1 MTQLLTPGI
10 KEAINSP
17 LLKLTADSSQCQ
29 VVSITTNP
37 ALSQNNSV
45 VTVKVYPK
53 GTNVKT
59 DNLTGKR
66 FILKRGVSHREA
78 LNGSLVNSASLMV
91 QEPITMALFLT
102 RFNLLWGTS
111 LTEDDFLPVTFD
123 NTGNVGDLKNVMLT
137 TSPTNL
143 SYYGSTTLY
152 YYIR

>member
-1 MTQLLTPGI
+1 MTQLFTPGI

-17 LLKLTADSSQCQ
+17 LLKLTADNSQCQ
-29 VVSITTNP
+29 VVSIVTNP
-37 ALSQNNSV
+37 ALPQNNSV
-45 VTVKVYPK
+45 VTIKVYPK

-66 FILKRGVSHREA
+66 FILKRGLTHRET
-78 LNGSLVNSASLMV
+78 LNGNTLASASFMV
-91 QEPITMALFLT
+91 TEPITMTLFLNK
-102 RFNLLWGTS
+102 FNQLWGTS

-143 SYYGSTTLY
+143 VYYGSATLY
-152 YYIR
+152 YQIR